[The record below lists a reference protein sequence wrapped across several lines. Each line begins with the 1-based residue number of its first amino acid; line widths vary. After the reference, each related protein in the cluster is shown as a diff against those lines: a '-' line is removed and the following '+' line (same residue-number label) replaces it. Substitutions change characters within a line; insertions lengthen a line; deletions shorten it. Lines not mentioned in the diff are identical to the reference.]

1 MIFSRCVEDVEKM
14 FQRRLDQDD
23 LKTFWK
29 RYLEVVLNKNMFNK
43 TSKRRLEDALRK
55 TKRKM

>member
-43 TSKRRLEDALRK
+43 RSKRRLEDALRK